1 MSFHIRVAVSH
12 DKQSAKN
19 IAAWYIESA
28 KDRGTGI
35 ALRTSEYISEKI
47 QSGDAAVAEIDG
59 KIIGFCYIETFQ
71 GKEYVSNSGLIVLPK
86 HRGLGIAKALKN
98 FIFNYGRNKYPDAK
112 VFGITTSDVVM
123 KINSNL
129 GYRPVAFQK
138 LTNDEAFCKG
148 CQSCSNYDI
157 LTRTKKQMCLCT
169 GMLSPSKNESAQQE
183 NQKTD
188 SVKNITKQLKD

>member
-1 MSFHIRVAVSH
+1 MSFHIRVAVSN
-12 DKQSAKN
+12 DKQSAEN

-35 ALRTSEYISEKI
+35 ALRTSEYISKKM

-59 KIIGFCYIETFQ
+59 KIIGFCYIETFE
-71 GKEYVSNSGLIVLPK
+71 GKRYVSNSGLIVLPI

-98 FIFNYGRNKYPDAK
+98 FIFNYGRDKYPDAK

-138 LTNDEAFCKG
+138 LTNDEAFWKG
-148 CQSCSNYDI
+148 CQSCNNYDI
-157 LTRTKKQMCLCT
+157 LTRTNKEMCLCT
-169 GMLSPSKNESAQQE
+169 GMLSPSKNESGQQQ
-183 NQKTD
+183 NQVSEKT
-188 SVKNITKQLKD
+188 NIIKEQ

>member
-12 DKQSAKN
+12 DKQSAEN
-19 IAAWYIESA
+19 IATWYIKSA
-28 KDRGTGI
+28 KERGTGI
-35 ALRTSEYISEKI
+35 ALRTAEYITAKM

-59 KIIGFCYIETFQ
+59 KIIGFCYIETFE
-71 GKEYVSNSGLIVLPK
+71 GKKYVSNSGLIVLPK

-123 KINSNL
+123 KINSDL

-138 LTNDEAFCKG
+138 LTTDEAFWKG
-148 CQSCSNYDI
+148 CRSCNNYDI
-157 LTRTKKQMCLCT
+157 LTRTNKQLCLCT
-169 GMLSPSKNESAQQE
+169 GMLSPSKNESTQQV
-183 NQKTD
+183 NQKLD
-188 SVKNITKQLKD
+188 SVETIEKTTK